1 MLVTYQIIEEKT
13 LDIDIKK
20 LIEIS
25 KKELSTDDS
34 DLIYDDIDTNM
45 YNYIYDLTGFEGE
58 LDLDEEEAILKAVE
72 EELNNEWY

>member
-25 KKELSTDDS
+25 KKELSTNDP

-72 EELNNEWY
+72 EELSNE

>member
-72 EELNNEWY
+72 EELNNE

>member
-25 KKELSTDDS
+25 KKELSTNDP

-45 YNYIYDLTGFEGE
+45 YNYIYNLTGFEGE

-72 EELNNEWY
+72 EELSNE

>member
-25 KKELSTDDS
+25 KKELSTNDP
-34 DLIYDDIDTNM
+34 DLIYDDIDTNI
-45 YNYIYDLTGFEGE
+45 YKYIYDLTGLEGE
-58 LDLDEEEAILKAVE
+58 FDLDEEAILKAVE
-72 EELNNEWY
+72 EELSNE

>member
-13 LDIDIKK
+13 LDIDIRK

-25 KKELSTDDS
+25 KKELSTNDP

-58 LDLDEEEAILKAVE
+58 LNLDEEEAILKAVE
-72 EELNNEWY
+72 KELSNE

>member
-25 KKELSTDDS
+25 KKELSTNDP

-72 EELNNEWY
+72 EELSNG

>member
-25 KKELSTDDS
+25 KKELGTNDP

-72 EELNNEWY
+72 EELSNE

>member
-72 EELNNEWY
+72 EELSNE